1 MKIAVLDF
9 SSSSVDTIHVDEAFI
24 DNHYNGEVEE
34 FLNLWCGY
42 PTSSCQWMC
51 GDEDSIQE
59 NFDLTLKDFGG
70 DEELEVSDGEIE
82 SASIHHKTDLEEV
95 MREYDR
101 SEVCMGE
108 TLGSISAN
116 GLTIEE
122 AFELYIKAM
131 NHAEGDKFY
140 RTDCGGETINLTE

>member
-9 SSSSVDTIHVDEAFI
+9 GSNSTDTIHVDKTFI
-24 DNHYNGEVEE
+24 DKHYGGDVEE
-34 FLNLWCGY
+34 FLNLWGGY
-42 PTSSCQWMC
+42 PTSSCQWMA
-51 GDEDSIQE
+51 GEEDEIQE

-70 DEELEVSDGEIE
+70 DDGLDVTDEEIE
-82 SASIHHKTDLEEV
+82 AASIHHKTNLEDV
-95 MREYDR
+95 MKEYNR

-131 NHAEGDKFY
+131 NHIEGDKFY
-140 RTDCGGETINLTE
+140 RIDCGNETINLTE